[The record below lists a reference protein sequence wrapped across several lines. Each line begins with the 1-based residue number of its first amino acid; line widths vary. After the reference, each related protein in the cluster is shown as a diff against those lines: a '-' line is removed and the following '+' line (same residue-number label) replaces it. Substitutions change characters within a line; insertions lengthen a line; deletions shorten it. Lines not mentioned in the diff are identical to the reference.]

1 MRPGGSSAK
10 PVTAFAEN
18 ACGDATLLADDL
30 DPPDAGPDIETD
42 RGPRDGRKGPVR
54 TCIATR
60 TKGAPADMVR
70 FVVGPDGAVVP
81 DLAARLPG
89 RGAWVCLGRTAV
101 EAAVKR
107 RAFARAFRREVTV
120 DPALPDLVDRLL
132 ETAALEG
139 LSLANKGGAVVC
151 GFAKVE
157 SAIAEGQVVALIHAS
172 EAADD
177 GVGKLDRALRGAL
190 SGYGD
195 PNGETP
201 IVRLFTV
208 EQLNL
213 ALGRSNVI
221 HAAVLA
227 GPASSGFLARTN
239 RIGQY
244 RTGVPAVV
252 VGRNPTCD
260 FRTRTG

>member
-1 MRPGGSSAK
+1 M
-10 PVTAFAEN
+10 
-18 ACGDATLLADDL
+18 LADDL
-30 DPPDAGPDIETD
+30 DQPTGSPDIETD

-60 TKGAPADMVR
+60 CQGAPEDMVR

-81 DLAARLPG
+81 DIAARLPG
-89 RGAWVCLGRTAV
+89 RGAWVSLSRAAV
-101 EAAVKR
+101 EMAVKR

-132 ETAALEG
+132 ERMALEG
-139 LSLANKGGAVVC
+139 LALANKGGAVVT
-151 GFAKVE
+151 GFTKVE
-157 SAIAEGQVVALIHAS
+157 GAIAEGRVAALVHAR

-177 GVGKLDRALRGAL
+177 GVEKLGRALRGAL

-195 PNGETP
+195 PGGETP
-201 IVRLFTV
+201 ILRLFTV

-227 GPASSGFLARTN
+227 GPASGGFLARTN

-244 RTGVPAVV
+244 RTGVPAVKAD
-252 VGRNPTCD
+252 RKPTCD

>member
-1 MRPGGSSAK
+1 
-10 PVTAFAEN
+10 
-18 ACGDATLLADDL
+18 LADDPDRP
-30 DPPDAGPDIETD
+30 DPGPDSDTD

-60 TKGAPADMVR
+60 TEGAPDDMVR
-70 FVVGPDGAVVP
+70 FVVGPDGQVVP

-89 RGAWVCLGRTAV
+89 RGAWVGLRRAAV

-107 RAFARAFRREVTV
+107 RAFARAFRREVAV
-120 DPALPDLVDRLL
+120 DPALADLVDRLL
-132 ETAALEG
+132 EKAALEA
-139 LSLANKGGAVVC
+139 LSLANKGGAVVA
-151 GFAKVE
+151 GFAKVAD
-157 SAIAEGQVVALIHAS
+157 AIAAGEVAALIHAR

-177 GVGKLDRALRGAL
+177 GVDKLDRALRNAL
-190 SGYGD
+190 SGYG
-195 PNGETP
+195 NQAGNTP

-208 EQLNL
+208 DQLNL

-221 HAAVLA
+221 HAGVLA

-239 RIGQY
+239 RLGQY
-244 RTGVPAVV
+244 RMDVPAVT
-252 VGRNPTCD
+252 VGRNLACD

>member
-1 MRPGGSSAK
+1 
-10 PVTAFAEN
+10 
-18 ACGDATLLADDL
+18 LLADDL

-42 RGPRDGRKGPVR
+42 GGPRDGRKGSVR

-60 TKGAPADMVR
+60 SKGAPEAMVR

-81 DLAARLPG
+81 DLAGRLPG
-89 RGAWVCLGRTAV
+89 RGAWISLQRAAV
-101 EAAVKR
+101 ETAVKR
-107 RAFARAFRREVTV
+107 RAFARAFRREVAV
-120 DPALPDLVDRLL
+120 DPALADHLDRLL
-132 ETAALEG
+132 EKAALEG

-151 GFAKVE
+151 GFTKVAD
-157 SAIAEGQVVALIHAS
+157 AIAAGPIAALIHAC

-177 GVGKLDRALRGAL
+177 GTDKLDRALRGAL
-190 SGYGD
+190 SGYSD

-239 RIGQY
+239 RLGQY
-244 RTGVPAVV
+244 RTDVPAVTA
-252 VGRNPTCD
+252 GRNPTCD

>member
-1 MRPGGSSAK
+1 MTE
-10 PVTAFAEN
+10 TA
-18 ACGDATLLADDL
+18 DLLADDL
-30 DPPDAGPDIETD
+30 NPPPGDPDIETD

-60 TKGAPADMVR
+60 AQGAPDAMVR
-70 FVVGPDGAVVP
+70 FAVGPDGAVVP

-89 RGAWVCLGRTAV
+89 RGAWVNLSRAAI

-107 RAFARAFRREVTV
+107 RAFSRAFRRDVAV
-120 DPALPDLVDRLL
+120 DPALPEAVDRLL
-132 ETAALEG
+132 EKAALEG
-139 LSLANKGGAVVC
+139 LSLANKGGAVVA
-151 GFAKVE
+151 GFTKVAD
-157 SAIAEGQVVALIHAS
+157 AIAEGRVVALIHAR

-177 GVGKLDRALRGAL
+177 GVERLDRALRNAL
-190 SGYGD
+190 SGYANPAG
-195 PNGETP
+195 NTP

-208 EQLNL
+208 DQLNL

-239 RIGQY
+239 RLGQY
-244 RTGVPAVV
+244 RHGCPGGD
-252 VGRNPTCD
+252 GRPQSCV
-260 FRTRTG
+260 RL